1 MIGEGAKQAAEAIR
15 QKTGLKPAV
24 GVVLGSGLGPFA
36 DDVDGPVAVSY
47 SDIPGFPELTVA
59 GHAGR
64 LVLGTVSDVPVAVL
78 QGRKHY
84 YEAGDARAMN
94 LPIATLRA
102 LGCEVLLTSNA
113 SGAILEGLE
122 PGDLAIIADHINW
135 VGASP
140 LTGEKGIDDPFIDMV
155 DAYDPSLRAL
165 MARAGTKCGLALR
178 EAVYTFLAGPQF
190 ETPAEIRAVQR
201 MGGDLV
207 GMSTVP
213 EVILAR
219 YLGMRVAAVSVV
231 TNRAAGMSETAL
243 SHAQTQAN
251 AKQAE
256 KAMRA
261 LVAEF
266 LATLREET
274 V

>member
-1 MIGEGAKQAAEAIR
+1 MILDRARDAAEVIR
-15 QKTGLKPAV
+15 RGAGLAPKV

-36 DDVDGPVAVSY
+36 EDVEQPISVSY
-47 SDIPGFPELTVA
+47 SDIPGFPEMTVA

-64 LVLGTVSDVPVAVL
+64 MVLGTVSGVPVAVL

-84 YEAGDARAMN
+84 YETGDARAMN
-94 LPIATLRA
+94 LPIATLRE
-102 LGCEVLLTSNA
+102 LGCGILLTSNA
-113 SGAILEGLE
+113 SGAILEGLK
-122 PGDLAIIADHINW
+122 PGDLAILADHVNW

-140 LTGEKGIDDPFIDMV
+140 LTGEQGIADPFIDMV
-155 DAYDPSLRAL
+155 DAYDPALRAML
-165 MARAGTKCGLALR
+165 ARAGGKCGLALR

-201 MGGDLV
+201 LGGDLV

-213 EVILAR
+213 EVIFAR
-219 YLGMRVAAVSVV
+219 YLGMRVAALSVV
-231 TNRAAGMSETAL
+231 TNRAAGMSDTAL

-266 LATLREET
+266 LAVLREEEF
-274 V
+274 

>member
-1 MIGEGAKQAAEAIR
+1 MILDRAKKAADAIR
-15 QKTGLKPAV
+15 RGAGISPKV

-36 DDVDGPVAVSY
+36 DDVADPVAVSY
-47 SDIPGFPELTVA
+47 ADIPGFPELTVA

-64 LVLGTVSDVPVAVL
+64 MVLGTVSGVPVAVL

-94 LPIATLRA
+94 LPIATLRE
-102 LGCEVLLTSNA
+102 LGCEILLTSNA
-113 SGAILEGLE
+113 SGGIMEGLE
-122 PGDLAIIADHINW
+122 PGDLTILSDHINW

-140 LTGEKGIDDPFIDMV
+140 LTGEEGIDDPFVDMV
-155 DAYDPSLRAL
+155 DAYDPGLRKA
-165 MARAGTKCGLALR
+165 MAAAGGKCGLALK

-201 MGGDLV
+201 LGGDLV

-219 YLGMRVAAVSVV
+219 YLGMRVAALSVV
-231 TNRAAGMSETAL
+231 TNRAAGLSDTAL

-256 KAMRA
+256 KAMRE

-266 LATLREET
+266 LAILREEL

>member
-1 MIGEGAKQAAEAIR
+1 MILQRARQAADAIR
-15 QKTGLKPAV
+15 RQTGLTPLV

-36 DDVDGPVAVSY
+36 EDVRDPVVISY
-47 SDIPGFPELTVA
+47 ADIPGFPELTVA

-64 LVLGTVSDVPVAVL
+64 LVLGTVSGMPVAVL

-94 LPIATLRA
+94 LPIATLRE
-102 LGCEVLLTSNA
+102 LGCEILLTSNA

-122 PGDLAIIADHINW
+122 PGDLAILSDHINW

-140 LTGEKGIDDPFIDMV
+140 LTGEDGIGDPFVDMA
-155 DAYDPSLRAL
+155 DAYDPQLRAT
-165 MARAGTKCGLALR
+165 MQKAGTKCGLALR
-178 EAVYTFLAGPQF
+178 EAVYTFFAGPQF

-201 MGGDLV
+201 LGGDLV

-219 YLGMRVAAVSVV
+219 YLGMRVAALSVV
-231 TNRAAGMSETAL
+231 TNRAAGLSDTAL

-256 KAMRA
+256 KAMRG
-261 LVAEF
+261 LVAAF
-266 LATLREET
+266 LAILREET

>member
-1 MIGEGAKQAAEAIR
+1 MIFQRAEKAAEAIR
-15 QKTGLKPAV
+15 RGAGIAPKV
-24 GVVLGSGLGPFA
+24 GIVLGSGLGPFA
-36 DDVDGPVAVSY
+36 EDVEDAVSVSY
-47 SDIPGFPELTVA
+47 ADIPGFPELTVA

-64 LVLGTVSDVPVAVL
+64 LVLGTVSGMPVAVL

-94 LPIATLRA
+94 LPIATLRE

-122 PGDLAIIADHINW
+122 PGDLALIADHINW

-140 LTGEKGIDDPFIDMV
+140 LTGEEGIGDPFVDMV
-155 DAYDPSLRAL
+155 DAYDPDLRQA
-165 MARAGTKCGLALR
+165 METAAGKSGLALKQ
-178 EAVYTFLAGPQF
+178 AVYTFLAGPQF

-201 MGGDLV
+201 LGGDLV

-219 YLGMRVAAVSVV
+219 YLGMRVAALSVV
-231 TNRAAGMSETAL
+231 TNRAAGLSDTAL

-256 KAMRA
+256 KAMRT
-261 LVAEF
+261 LVADF
-266 LATLREET
+266 LAILREET

>member
-1 MIGEGAKQAAEAIR
+1 MILERARKAAEAIR
-15 QKTGLKPAV
+15 RGAGVKPRV

-36 DDVDGPVAVSY
+36 EDVAEAVAVSY
-47 SDIPGFPELTVA
+47 ADIPGFPELTVA

-64 LVLGTVSDVPVAVL
+64 LVLGTVAGVGVAVL

-84 YEAGDARAMN
+84 YEAADARAMN
-94 LPIATLRA
+94 LPIATLRE
-102 LGCEVLLTSNA
+102 LGCEILLTSNA
-113 SGAILEGLE
+113 SGAIMEGVN
-122 PGDLAIIADHINW
+122 PGDLAILADHINW

-140 LTGEKGIDDPFIDMV
+140 LTGEDGIGDPFVDMV
-155 DAYDPSLRAL
+155 DAYDPRLRAL
-165 MARAGTKCGLALR
+165 MARAGEKCGLALP

-201 MGGDLV
+201 LGGDLV

-219 YLGMRVAAVSVV
+219 YLGMRVAALSVI
-231 TNRAAGMSETAL
+231 TNRAAGMSDSAL

-256 KAMRA
+256 KAMRT
-261 LVAEF
+261 LVAGF
-266 LATLREET
+266 LAILREEEF
-274 V
+274 

>member
-1 MIGEGAKQAAEAIR
+1 MILERAKKAADAIR
-15 QKTGLKPAV
+15 QGAGLTPRV
-24 GVVLGSGLGPFA
+24 GVILGSGLGPFA
-36 DDVDGPVAVSY
+36 EDVADPVSVSY
-47 SDIPGFPELTVA
+47 ADIPGFPELTVA

-64 LVLGTVSDVPVAVL
+64 LVLGMVSGVPVAVL

-94 LPIATLRA
+94 LPVATLRE
-102 LGCEVLLTSNA
+102 LGCDILLTSNA
-113 SGAILEGLE
+113 SGGILDGVE
-122 PGDLAIIADHINW
+122 PGDLAVIADHINW

-140 LTGEKGIDDPFIDMV
+140 LTGEEGIGDPFIDMV
-155 DAYDPSLRAL
+155 DAYDPGLRQI
-165 MARAGTKCGLALR
+165 MARAGAECGLALR

-219 YLGMRVAAVSVV
+219 YLGMRVAALSVV
-231 TNRAAGMSETAL
+231 TNRAAGLSDTAL

-266 LATLREET
+266 LAILREET

>member
-1 MIGEGAKQAAEAIR
+1 MILERAKKAADAIR
-15 QKTGLKPAV
+15 QGARLTPKV
-24 GVVLGSGLGPFA
+24 GVILGSGLGPFA
-36 DDVDGPVAVSY
+36 EDVADAVSVSY
-47 SDIPGFPELTVA
+47 ADIPGFPELTVA

-64 LVLGTVSDVPVAVL
+64 MVLGTVSHVPVAVL

-94 LPIATLRA
+94 LPVATLRE
-102 LGCEVLLTSNA
+102 LGCDILLTSNA
-113 SGAILEGLE
+113 SGGILDGVE
-122 PGDLAIIADHINW
+122 PGDLAVIADHINW

-140 LTGEKGIDDPFIDMV
+140 LTGEEGIDDPFIDMV
-155 DAYDPSLRAL
+155 DAYDPGLRRM
-165 MARAGTKCGLALR
+165 MARAGTECGLALR

-219 YLGMRVAAVSVV
+219 YLGMRVAALSVV
-231 TNRAAGMSETAL
+231 TNRAAGLSDTAL

-261 LVAEF
+261 LVAKF
-266 LATLREET
+266 LAILREET

>member
-1 MIGEGAKQAAEAIR
+1 MILQRARQAADAIR
-15 QKTGLKPAV
+15 RQTGLTPLV

-36 DDVDGPVAVSY
+36 EDVRDPVVISY
-47 SDIPGFPELTVA
+47 ADIPGFLELTVA

-64 LVLGTVSDVPVAVL
+64 LVLGTVSGMPVTVL

-94 LPIATLRA
+94 LPIATLRE
-102 LGCEVLLTSNA
+102 LGCEILLTSNA

-122 PGDLAIIADHINW
+122 PGDLAILSDHINW

-140 LTGEKGIDDPFIDMV
+140 LTGEDGIGDPFVDMV
-155 DAYDPSLRAL
+155 DAYDPQLRAK
-165 MARAGTKCGLALR
+165 MKKAGTKCGLALR
-178 EAVYTFLAGPQF
+178 EAVYTFFAGPQF

-201 MGGDLV
+201 LGGDLV

-219 YLGMRVAAVSVV
+219 YLGMRVAALSVV
-231 TNRAAGMSETAL
+231 TNRAAGLSDTAL

-256 KAMRA
+256 KAMRG

-266 LATLREET
+266 LAILREET

>member
-1 MIGEGAKQAAEAIR
+1 MILERAKQAADVIR
-15 QKTGLKPAV
+15 AATSLQPRV
-24 GVVLGSGLGPFA
+24 GIVLGSGLGPFA
-36 DDVDGPVAVSY
+36 DDVQDPVAVSY
-47 SDIPGFPELTVA
+47 ADIPGFPELTVA

-64 LVLGTVSDVPVAVL
+64 LVVGTVSGVPVAVL

-84 YEAGDARAMN
+84 YEAANARAMN
-94 LPIATLRA
+94 LPIATLRE

-113 SGAILEGLE
+113 SGAILDGVE
-122 PGDLAIIADHINW
+122 PGDLTVIADHINW

-140 LTGEKGIDDPFIDMV
+140 LTGEAGIGDPFVDMV
-155 DAYDPSLRAL
+155 DAYDPGLRAL
-165 MARAGTKCGLALR
+165 MHHAGAACGVSLR
-178 EAVYTFLAGPQF
+178 DAVYTFLAGPQF

-213 EVILAR
+213 EVIFAR
-219 YLGMRVAAVSVV
+219 YLGMRVAALSVV

-256 KAMRA
+256 KSMRA
-261 LVAEF
+261 LVSAF
-266 LATLREET
+266 LAALGEET
-274 V
+274 Q